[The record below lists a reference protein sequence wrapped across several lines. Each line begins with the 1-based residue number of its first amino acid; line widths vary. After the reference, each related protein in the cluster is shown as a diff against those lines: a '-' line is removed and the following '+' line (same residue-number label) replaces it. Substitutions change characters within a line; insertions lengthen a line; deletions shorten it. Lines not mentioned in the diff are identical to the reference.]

1 MLLRDAKPSNGLP
14 ITGVTWDYSEKEGC
28 GRMNRQ
34 FGGRNSWIV
43 AILLGIMIAVPL
55 GVSAQTDSTQPA
67 YTPKFHGDP
76 ARSNSEASALG
87 YMRTVI
93 RAQNVY
99 QKKNGKYATSLLD
112 LVHTG
117 SFTKRM
123 ATTDRGD
130 YTVSFRSHKDKDSYE
145 LALTPKQLDTL
156 HRSFYA
162 KDDGVIRGEEDKAAD
177 ENSPAVK

>member
-1 MLLRDAKPSNGLP
+1 MLCHDAKHSNELP
-14 ITGVTWDYSEKEGC
+14 ITGVTWNYSGKEGW

-34 FGGRNSWIV
+34 VGACKRWIV
-43 AILLGIMIAVPL
+43 PILLGIMIAVPL
-55 GVSAQTDSTQPA
+55 VVSAQTDSTQSA

-99 QKKNGKYATSLLD
+99 QKKNGKFATSLMD

-117 SFTKRM
+117 SFTRRM
-123 ATTDRGD
+123 AATDRGD
-130 YTVSFRSHKDKDSYE
+130 YTVRFRSHKDKDTYE
-145 LALTPKQLDTL
+145 LALTPKQLDGL
-156 HRSFYA
+156 HRSFYSN
-162 KDDGVIRGEEDKAAD
+162 DDGKIRASEDKAAD
-177 ENSPAVK
+177 ENSPILK